1 MCGRKKKQNF
11 LTVVRY
17 DLKNLSQI
25 YGRKRKGE
33 KDSIRPDTLKTILAD
48 ETCRFQWLICFPENF
63 IVNGLLVA

>member
-1 MCGRKKKQNF
+1 VDEKKRENF

-25 YGRKRKGE
+25 YGRERKEE

-48 ETCRFQWLICFPENF
+48 QTCRFQWLICFPEKNL